1 MNPESKLS
9 AAALLLLSQAR
20 FRPEGLTAWLLT
32 GRVGI
37 SLRDAASAFRE
48 LQALGFMEEK
58 EERLLLTPKGRS
70 WLYKNQDKF
79 AFSGK
84 KSWREV
90 PEHFVKSRMPLW
102 APYAPKVSK
111 LDKAN
116 FRIARPPK
124 AD

>member
-1 MNPESKLS
+1 M
-9 AAALLLLSQAR
+9 LSQAR

-37 SLRDAASAFRE
+37 SLRDAATAFRE
-48 LQALGFMEEK
+48 LQALELMEEK
-58 EERLLLTPKGRS
+58 DNRLFLTTKGRN
-70 WLYKNQDKF
+70 WIYQNQDQF

-84 KSWREV
+84 KIWREI
-90 PEHFVKSRMPLW
+90 PERFVETRRPVW

-116 FRIARPPK
+116 FRIARPRK
-124 AD
+124 SD